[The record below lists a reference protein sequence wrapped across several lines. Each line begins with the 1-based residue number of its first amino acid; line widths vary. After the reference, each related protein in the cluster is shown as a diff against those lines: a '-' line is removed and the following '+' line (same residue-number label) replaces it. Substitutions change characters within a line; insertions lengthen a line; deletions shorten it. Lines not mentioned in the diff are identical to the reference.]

1 MSLLNQYTVLES
13 LNKGS
18 FGTVY
23 CAYNNVTKTFV
34 ALKVER
40 EDLKQS
46 QVYNEARVY
55 QYLKDTPGFAVQHAF
70 LAQQNQ
76 RILVLELLGANLLEL
91 FKECGHKFSLKTV
104 TMIALQM
111 IDRLET
117 FHSRGFIHRDIK
129 PQNILIGRGDKSKIL
144 YLADFGLT
152 SPFLPARR
160 DGILPPLVTAQV
172 TGNQLFSSTG
182 NHMNYQQGPK
192 DDLESLAYMLVY
204 LLTGALPWSNIQ
216 TTDPNKRANIL
227 TNTKMTSSVTEICK
241 DCPDMFGDF
250 LRTIKSLKS
259 DDTPDYNALKQMFI
273 DFMEE
278 NEIQNDLMFDWAPIH
293 KEQKYSL
300 KIRRGPR

>member
-117 FHSRGFIHRDIK
+117 LSLIHI
-129 PQNILIGRGDKSKIL
+129 
-144 YLADFGLT
+144 
-152 SPFLPARR
+152 
-160 DGILPPLVTAQV
+160 
-172 TGNQLFSSTG
+172 
-182 NHMNYQQGPK
+182 
-192 DDLESLAYMLVY
+192 
-204 LLTGALPWSNIQ
+204 
-216 TTDPNKRANIL
+216 
-227 TNTKMTSSVTEICK
+227 
-241 DCPDMFGDF
+241 
-250 LRTIKSLKS
+250 
-259 DDTPDYNALKQMFI
+259 
-273 DFMEE
+273 
-278 NEIQNDLMFDWAPIH
+278 
-293 KEQKYSL
+293 
-300 KIRRGPR
+300 